1 MQGEFR
7 QRASLAFHLLM
18 VAAVVAVS
26 IFNSQFWSPL
36 FDPVLFHL
44 ARLLPKTVTAHT
56 AFLYLNAAFVALMTA
71 AIAGVPAAIY
81 ERLVSRG
88 RSSVVSLG
96 IWLAGAVLLCWPAIR
111 TWLEDL

>member
-1 MQGEFR
+1 MQGESR
-7 QRASLAFHLLM
+7 QRTSLAFHLLM
-18 VAAVVAVS
+18 VAAVLAVS
-26 IFNSQFWSPL
+26 ILNSQFWSPV

-44 ARLLPKTVTAHT
+44 ARLLPKAVTTHT
-56 AFLYLNAAFVALMTA
+56 AFLYLNATFVGLMTA

-81 ERLVSRG
+81 ERLLGRR
-88 RSSVVSLG
+88 RSSIVSLA